1 MHLNHL
7 FAMMLFAVLVSAG
20 LACLGRR
27 TKAERLKYALR
38 LLALF
43 VVVGVGIAWLM
54 YPLSR

>member
-1 MHLNHL
+1 
-7 FAMMLFAVLVSAG
+7 MLFAVLVSAG

-27 TKAERLKYALR
+27 TNAERLKYALR